1 MLLTVQERLFAL
13 QIPKVAP
20 SKIKSQYEVQAEQD
34 AYVQSLKEQGIPM
47 LPEGVDKK
55 YLSIRDVQRQTFT
68 RNLDKTEAGVKPEEG
83 GTMQFKSENVEKVE
97 PHPFDAVI
105 NAKVNA
111 NKTGMPKFSFE
122 TQELYGQAHHLC

>member
-1 MLLTVQERLFAL
+1 M
-13 QIPKVAP
+13 
-20 SKIKSQYEVQAEQD
+20 
-34 AYVQSLKEQGIPM
+34 
-47 LPEGVDKK
+47 DKK
-55 YLSIRDVQRQTFT
+55 YQSIRNVKKKAFI
-68 RNLDKTEAGVKPEEG
+68 RNLDKTEAGVKPEMG
-83 GTMQFKSENVEKVE
+83 GTMQFKSENIAKVE